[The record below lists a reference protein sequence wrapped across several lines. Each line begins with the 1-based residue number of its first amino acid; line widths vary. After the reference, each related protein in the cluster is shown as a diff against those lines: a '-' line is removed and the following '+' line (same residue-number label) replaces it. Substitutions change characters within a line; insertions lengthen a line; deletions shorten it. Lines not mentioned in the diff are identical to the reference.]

1 MAAPSESVSVGS
13 RVSCLTCL
21 GQKIRGEVLAFDY
34 QSKMLTLKCPSS
46 SGRAHLSDVY
56 LVNLALVKDVET
68 LLESTEPP
76 PALTAL
82 NVTKLTRRMNTEVGE
97 KMSHAHALS
106 MGVTPEGLQLFQTI
120 QKTWTPIKVS
130 KHLEDDHEK
139 WEAPEINFKC
149 HSKGIKDCK
158 WNEKNII
165 VMDEVTISPPYR
177 MENCKGSEGN
187 ALVHVRKIV
196 VETKNV
202 NTPCWLNSEVEK
214 HFKDLE
220 VQKAAQQSPGLA
232 QPAAQQRDTPL
243 AL

>member
-1 MAAPSESVSVGS
+1 MAAPSECFSVGS
-13 RVSCLTCL
+13 RISCLTCL

-56 LVNLALVKDVET
+56 LVNLALVKEVET
-68 LLESTEPP
+68 LGESTEPP

-120 QKTWTPIKVS
+120 QKT
-130 KHLEDDHEK
+130 
-139 WEAPEINFKC
+139 
-149 HSKGIKDCK
+149 IKDCK

-196 VETKNV
+196 SFYIG
-202 NTPCWLNSEVEK
+202 TPHGSTTNY
-214 HFKDLE
+214 
-220 VQKAAQQSPGLA
+220 
-232 QPAAQQRDTPL
+232 
-243 AL
+243 

>member
-1 MAAPSESVSVGS
+1 MAAPSECFSVGS
-13 RVSCLTCL
+13 RISCLTCL

-56 LVNLALVKDVET
+56 LVNLALVKEVET
-68 LLESTEPP
+68 LGESTEPP

-120 QKTWTPIKVS
+120 QKT
-130 KHLEDDHEK
+130 
-139 WEAPEINFKC
+139 
-149 HSKGIKDCK
+149 IKDCK

-196 VETKNV
+196 WWFNV
-202 NTPCWLNSEVEK
+202 KENGDSTGESSVRRMVHRHEIQHASSALFPYKVWKESAIADLHQRVVREV
-214 HFKDLE
+214 
-220 VQKAAQQSPGLA
+220 
-232 QPAAQQRDTPL
+232 
-243 AL
+243 